1 MKTMQP
7 DVIDLED
14 AIDIHFHPHPDL
26 IPRATDDRG
35 VVQRA
40 EECRMRAV
48 VLKCHFESTVGR
60 AYNVGQNF

>member
-35 VVQRA
+35 VVRLRQTD
-40 EECRMRAV
+40 EDVGPVTESEV
-48 VLKCHFESTVGR
+48 VQGV
-60 AYNVGQNF
+60 A